1 MDLSQEERRKIYEE
15 EKARVEAQ
23 EQAEKKKNQ
32 IPPESSTTIAPRV
45 AGFLCYLGVWISG
58 IVFFVIEQ
66 KNKWVRFHAAQSL
79 LTFGTLWVAGMILG
93 NIPYVKFF
101 FGPVLTILGIILW
114 IVLMVKA
121 YNGERFKL
129 PFFGDI
135 AEMMIGNTAGSPPNT
150 PPANPPA
157 PPAPPMQISGEPM
170 EAVPPVPPPPPAPSS
185 PPPSSSSYVV
195 PPVQAAG
202 FAAPPPPPPPVSSV
216 FTDVDEKTN
225 RKIDAWFRH
234 HREGSITASAFAIA
248 WSIIL
253 LIFFNFFHQ
262 YVAYYTGDT
271 VNGAVQWTRDP
282 FFTSDISL
290 WLPILNTAL
299 VITIIS
305 HIVMIVI
312 DRKLLRQALS
322 VIMDGFALATI
333 ITLLV
338 IWPFDFSVI
347 PNHGVETGVNLGVS
361 ITLIIISVGIGI
373 GLLVRFIN
381 LLVSSTK
388 AAFKVKDY

>member
-15 EKARVEAQ
+15 EKARIDAR
-23 EQAEKKKNQ
+23 EQAEKQKNQ
-32 IPPESSTTIAPRV
+32 IPPESSTTIVPRV
-45 AGFLCYLGVWISG
+45 AGFLCYLGAWISG

-79 LTFGTLWVAGMILG
+79 LTFGTLWVSMMILG
-93 NIPYVKFF
+93 WIPFIGPFF
-101 FGPVLTILGIILW
+101 RAILTILGIILW

-135 AEMMIGNTAGSPPNT
+135 AEMMIGNTAGAPPNAP
-150 PPANPPA
+150 PPANPPSTSA
-157 PPAPPMQISGEPM
+157 PPVPSSGEPM
-170 EAVPPVPPPPPAPSS
+170 DAVPFIPPAPSS
-185 PPPSSSSYVV
+185 PPPASSSYDV
-195 PPVQAAG
+195 PPVQTAG
-202 FAAPPPPPPPVSSV
+202 YTAPLTPPPPVSSV
-216 FTDVDEKTN
+216 FTEVDEKTN

-271 VNGAVQWTRDP
+271 VNGIVQWTRDP
-282 FFTSDISL
+282 FFTSDIGL
-290 WLPILNTAL
+290 WLPILNTTLA
-299 VITIIS
+299 ITIIS
-305 HIVMIVI
+305 HVVMIII

-322 VIMDGFALATI
+322 VIMDGFALATV

-373 GLLVRFIN
+373 GLLVKFIN
-381 LLVSSTK
+381 LLVSSAK
-388 AAFKVKDY
+388 AAFRVRDY